1 LIIENGVLIKNPI
14 IIGIDTDTQQIAK
27 FNINDADVPFLQ
39 QTFGF
44 NISKDK
50 IYQNNIVNNIA
61 FTHQIPPDEEVML
74 TLRIKFRVIF
84 SVEEEVKMVVKTR
97 LFTGRQLSA
106 PEFINGL
113 ILEDSTWSIVN
124 DLEIISTDIMTTM
137 NNATMTLDNMILRQ
151 AEPLNIDN
159 IYNEIINEKRVEHCI
174 HDYMFKLYPK
184 HSKTENQKNKIRQL
198 HTTNDIYEWCKKYN
212 IKMIALDYN
221 RNVIKANYPSKK
233 NKLKNII
240 YMAFNNHLYPL
251 KNPYLKKKKVDK
263 FTVRII
269 GDTKSKLIEFLEEGI
284 LPTEIK
290 INREGIISS
299 FIVENICY
307 SDNTEYDKCKEI
319 LEKFGLKDKLT
330 VGTKLSHLGNIIEEL
345 YRQDNNAKSFFP
357 FGSDFNKG
365 GYNYNNEDLE
375 LEENAVFQTIDKN
388 KSYSYELSQLP
399 YLITCDIKYHKS
411 RKINELLNPHK
422 ITPHYLYTIDI
433 DCPTLHLP
441 NNDYFEGNTLI
452 KAREEGINFR
462 IIEEQETE
470 TTPNYFKEMVKD
482 LFDKLDN
489 DTFKK
494 IMNIHIGKFEMS
506 NMLHNYIEY
515 DKLLGNDELKT
526 FNGQVFSLND
536 EYSIGCKQSSSINI
550 FNKKPIAVQIKDR
563 SRLRLFNMMK
573 TLGLKNS
580 DIKQVK
586 TDSITFKKIND
597 DYTGYIHNNLSGW
610 KIEDYSAIKKPTIMR
625 REPLTFDYKSYEGN
639 EYDTIK
645 KAELLV
651 SVMLEMVKHTKL
663 LMKSYR
669 N

>member
-1 LIIENGVLIKNPI
+1 
-14 IIGIDTDTQQIAK
+14 
-27 FNINDADVPFLQ
+27 
-39 QTFGF
+39 
-44 NISKDK
+44 
-50 IYQNNIVNNIA
+50 
-61 FTHQIPPDEEVML
+61 M
-74 TLRIKFRVIF
+74 
-84 SVEEEVKMVVKTR
+84 
-97 LFTGRQLSA
+97 
-106 PEFINGL
+106 
-113 ILEDSTWSIVN
+113 
-124 DLEIISTDIMTTM
+124 
-137 NNATMTLDNMILRQ
+137 
-151 AEPLNIDN
+151 
-159 IYNEIINEKRVEHCI
+159 
-174 HDYMFKLYPK
+174 
-184 HSKTENQKNKIRQL
+184 
-198 HTTNDIYEWCKKYN
+198 
-212 IKMIALDYN
+212 
-221 RNVIKANYPSKK
+221 
-233 NKLKNII
+233 I

-251 KNPYLKKKKVDK
+251 KNTYLNKKKVDK
-263 FTVRII
+263 FTVSII
-269 GDTKSKLIEFLEEGI
+269 DDTRSKIIECLEEGI
-284 LPTEIK
+284 LPTHIK
-290 INREGIISS
+290 INSEGEISS
-299 FIVENICY
+299 FIVDNICY
-307 SDNTEYDKCKEI
+307 TDNTEYTKCKEI

-330 VGTKLSHLGNIIEEL
+330 VGTKLSHLGGLIEEL

-365 GYNYNNEDLE
+365 GYNYNNEDLQ

-411 RKINELLNPHK
+411 RKINELLKPHK

-462 IIEEQETE
+462 ILEEQETE
-470 TTPNYFKEMVKD
+470 TTPNYFREMVKD

-489 DTFKK
+489 DTFKE

-550 FNKKPIAVQIKDR
+550 FNKKPISVQIKDR

-639 EYDTIK
+639 EYDNIK
-645 KAELLV
+645 KSGTIGLGNAGCGKTYKIINEIIPKLDNDYIVLSPSYATITDYKKLDLNCRVIQTYTFSSKIPEAHNIIVDEIGMVGVSGWNMLV
-651 SVMLEMVKHTKL
+651 RCKIAGKNIMVFGDNTQLEPVNRPDYVIIQIFII
-663 LMKSYR
+663 LMFDTHLPYNTNNYR
-669 N
+669 NNFSVKYYDELRQTNKNNNNEFFGKKRLNEVLKYNTEWDKAEVILAYTRNTRDKYNEKMCEKLGINSMTDIGAKIICKSNDLGELNIFNNFCYEVD